1 MRDTNNNIL
10 HTANGIPVKLRK
22 NLGLGY
28 IIASFFFLFNPD
40 ITVIDVLPD
49 ALGYLLICAGLTQLS
64 FINPSLEEA
73 GEKFKK
79 MIFVS
84 LGKFVA
90 VFLLFGLFNERER
103 PYGFLLFTFSFL
115 VLDLIFLLPAVKSL
129 FEGLIYLAGQHK
141 SEVAYRRKPAKD
153 ILSKRNID
161 HLPKKKQEK
170 LIFRQERINRRAARR
185 KTYIERIYRYTIVF
199 FVIKAIGYVLPEF
212 TVLTK
217 DEYIDGSFI
226 MYMYENIGKYRIL
239 AFLIVLILGIIWL
252 CRSAA
257 FFAGICKEKDFVDK
271 LKGDFLG
278 KILPREGLFVKRA
291 IKNALIMFGAGAIF
305 GIDFHVSVTF
315 DNIASAGI
323 TLSKITLNIIPDVIS
338 AAFFLAGAIILRNY
352 ITNHKKL
359 LVSSSVYMGCSFAAS
374 VLKVYFLVAY
384 GSFSAIDHVYDAY
397 TLFYTVCAAT
407 VVENIA
413 FLVTILMFAFLMIEL
428 VKKYTG
434 YIPSN
439 PDHTT
444 KGLLDSMHKELCVKI
459 WVAVAFA
466 ILSAAFAPVYD
477 FMLVERHFFAQISW
491 VLDFAF
497 QAAFAGFAVH
507 ALFEI
512 NDEVNSRYMLS

>member
-1 MRDTNNNIL
+1 MKDSKDNIL
-10 HTANGIPVKLRK
+10 HTKNGIPVKLRK
-22 NLGLGY
+22 NLGFGY

-40 ITVIDVLPD
+40 INIIDVLPD
-49 ALGYLLICAGLTQLS
+49 AFGYILMCAGLTQLS

-84 LGKFVA
+84 LGKFAA
-90 VFLLFGLFNERER
+90 VVLLFGLFNERER
-103 PYGFLLFTFSFL
+103 PYGFLLFAFSFL
-115 VLDLIFLLPAVKSL
+115 VLDLIFLIPAVKAL
-129 FEGLIYLAGQHK
+129 FEGIVYLAGQHK
-141 SEVAYRRKPAKD
+141 SEVAYRRKRVKD

-161 HLPKKKQEK
+161 HLPNRKKEK
-170 LIFRQERINRRAARR
+170 LIARQERINRRAAKK
-185 KTYIERIYRYTIVF
+185 KTYVERIYRYTVVF
-199 FVIKAIGYVLPEF
+199 FVIKAMGYVLPEF

-217 DEYIDGSFI
+217 DEYIENSFI

-239 AFLIVLILGIIWL
+239 AFLIVLILGIIWI
-252 CRSAA
+252 CKATA
-257 FFAGICKEKDFVDK
+257 FFVRLCKEKSFIDK
-271 LKGDFLG
+271 LKDDFVV
-278 KILPREGLFVKRA
+278 KVLPREGLFVKRA

-323 TLSKITLNIIPDVIS
+323 SLSKITLNVIPDVIS
-338 AAFFLAGAIILRNY
+338 AFFFLAGAIILRNY
-352 ITNHKKL
+352 ISNHKKL
-359 LVSSSVYMGCSFAAS
+359 LVASSVYMGCSLAAS
-374 VLKVYFLVAY
+374 ALKVYFLITY

-397 TLFYTVCAAT
+397 TLFYTVCTAT

-413 FLVTILMFAFLMIEL
+413 FLVTVLMFALFMIEL
-428 VKKYTG
+428 IQKYTG

-444 KGLLDSMHKELCVKI
+444 KGLLDSMHKELSVKI

-466 ILSAAFAPVYD
+466 VLSAVFAPVYD

-497 QAAFAGFAVH
+497 QAAFAFFTVH
-507 ALFEI
+507 ALLEVS
-512 NDEVNSRYMLS
+512 DEVNSRYMLS